1 MILLICPFCGK
12 EMTAGQLTG
21 DGRAPV
27 RFIRVGAYPTK
38 LDRLLADPNEGRLR
52 AAKGNVFTSFKIDSH
67 YCPDCKKMIIETDI
81 Q

>member
-1 MILLICPFCGK
+1 MICPFCGK

-27 RFIRVGAYPTK
+27 RFIREGAYSTK
-38 LDRLLADPNEGRLR
+38 LDRLLADPNEGRLS
-52 AAKGNVFTSFKIDSH
+52 AAKGNVFTGFWIDSH
-67 YCPDCKKMIIETDI
+67 YCPACRKMIFDTDI